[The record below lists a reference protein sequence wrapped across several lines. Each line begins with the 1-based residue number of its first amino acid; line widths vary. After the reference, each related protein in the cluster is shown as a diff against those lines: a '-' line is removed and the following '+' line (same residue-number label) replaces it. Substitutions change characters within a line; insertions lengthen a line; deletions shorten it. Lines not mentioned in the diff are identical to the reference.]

1 MALRNGVGCRVPA
14 RPAANRI
21 AIAMAWTIAIVGL
34 VVTWRTW
41 LTDLTYP
48 GMPWQD
54 PHEMSDFRDTVWI
67 PGRWLLT
74 GGNPYDPGPYL
85 AANPGSQEFDPYA
98 PAWLL
103 LSAAFA
109 PLPFTAAAAA
119 YLVLGAVLAV
129 VLVRLL
135 LRWADPRLLA
145 LGTPIGLIWL
155 ELWSPGRYSLQN
167 GGTLLIV
174 VGWVLVMRALV
185 RRQASFGALGLALVL
200 LKPQFGLPLIVVL
213 VVAGRW
219 RTAVSG
225 LLLLVA
231 ASVPA
236 LTICVIAAGGPVGFL
251 ESIGRLLSYATSA
264 DAATG
269 LLSPFNGRIDLLGLL
284 GRFGVAAPGWAQL
297 LVGLLATA
305 AACLFARR
313 GSPITMTAGI
323 SAVVLLGLVHQPYD
337 AVIMLTPVVIGLPAA
352 MARLAATEHLRV
364 ARRFPIEGHA
374 PLHGRELVVWALAAV
389 PVIHLHRVTTL
400 VVSKTGADLVDVAAL
415 TLCTLAVLIG
425 VTLHSTGT
433 IPSTSMPST
442 RQPSPD
448 DNAPT

>member
-1 MALRNGVGCRVPA
+1 VALRNGLRSNVIA

-21 AIAMAWTIAIVGL
+21 AIALAWTIAVVGL
-34 VVTWRTW
+34 IVTWRTW

-54 PHEMSDFRDTVWI
+54 PHEMSDFRDTIWA
-67 PGRWLLT
+67 PGHWLLA
-74 GGNPYDPGPYL
+74 GGNPYDPAPYL

-103 LSAAFA
+103 LSAALA

-129 VLVRLL
+129 VLIRLL

-167 GGTLLIV
+167 GGTLLIFI
-174 VGWVLVMRALV
+174 GWVLVMRALV
-185 RRQASFGALGLALVL
+185 RRQASWGALGLALVL

-213 VVAGRW
+213 LAAGRW
-219 RTAVSG
+219 RTAVNG
-225 LLLLVA
+225 LLLLAA

-269 LLSPFNGRIDLLGLL
+269 LLSPFNDRIDLLGLF

-313 GSPITMTAGI
+313 GTPVTMTAGI
-323 SAVVLLGLVHQPYD
+323 AAVVLLGLVHQPYD
-337 AVIMLTPVVIGLPAA
+337 AVIMLTPLVVGLPAA
-352 MARLAATEHLRV
+352 MARLAASEHLSM
-364 ARRFPIEGHA
+364 ARRFPVDGHTA
-374 PLHGRELVVWALAAV
+374 MQGRELIVWALAAV

-400 VVSKTGADLVDVAAL
+400 VLSKTGADLVDVMAL

-433 IPSTSMPST
+433 IPFTSMPST